1 MTHREPHIYI
11 SRKWDRG
18 RRLFRVGLIAGQAA
32 PRWMQ
37 ELLWVTV
44 SCWGRPFQWCGCSES
59 PWLPDVNPRNSLVHQ
74 DRLGWFFFNLYSL
87 WGGSICSYLLRI
99 IELQMWMRPFA
110 QRLEDDSRQMGLLLR
125 PGPVLSPFLL
135 AQLWSIL
142 AVFSLHCKL
151 ACSLSCIALARPGW
165 YWLLHIRVGCGLPSP
180 LMTRS
185 QAGTGLFLLFTFCV
199 TPPSSI
205 PHFFFLCKSCSLDV
219 DLLKSQ
225 IYIFLHNH
233 SLFYLPLFGLGLHID
248 ELSFGLYMP
257 LGSEVGF
264 KENKTK
270 QPLTNAIII
279 FKNHKSLQP

>member
-1 MTHREPHIYI
+1 
-11 SRKWDRG
+11 
-18 RRLFRVGLIAGQAA
+18 
-32 PRWMQ
+32 
-37 ELLWVTV
+37 
-44 SCWGRPFQWCGCSES
+44 
-59 PWLPDVNPRNSLVHQ
+59 
-74 DRLGWFFFNLYSL
+74 
-87 WGGSICSYLLRI
+87 
-99 IELQMWMRPFA
+99 
-110 QRLEDDSRQMGLLLR
+110 
-125 PGPVLSPFLL
+125 
-135 AQLWSIL
+135 
-142 AVFSLHCKL
+142 
-151 ACSLSCIALARPGW
+151 
-165 YWLLHIRVGCGLPSP
+165 
-180 LMTRS
+180 MTRS

-248 ELSFGLYMP
+248 ELSFGFYMP